1 MPCLQSVVPAPA
13 HALRFAATHSDRME
27 RMSLYTIA
35 GLLLGIGLFI
45 GSILLATDNFW
56 LFFNLPSLLLV
67 GGGTI
72 ANAFISYQGRYV
84 VAALK
89 DAALVLAHAK
99 INEKLVVQQSR
110 KVIEWAR
117 LVSREGLVALEQHL
131 EGSAEG
137 KDPFLRQGI
146 ELVADAN
153 PPEAVREVLTNM
165 IDSAYNRRVREV
177 TILKGMAACSPAFG
191 MIGTLVGL
199 IVMLDSLSS
208 NPDGLGAG
216 LAIALLTTLYGVL
229 LARLVF
235 QPAAD
240 KTLQREQIARYR
252 NYLMMEGFVML
263 AEERPARYIETRI
276 NSMIDPNLLATMAP
290 PKATNADA

>member
-1 MPCLQSVVPAPA
+1 
-13 HALRFAATHSDRME
+13 
-27 RMSLYTIA
+27 MSLYTIA
-35 GLLLGIGLFI
+35 GLLLGIGLFV

-67 GGGTI
+67 GGGTL

-84 VAALK
+84 VAAMK
-89 DAALVLAHAK
+89 DACLVLAHAK
-99 INEKLVVQQSR
+99 INETLVVQQSR

-131 EGSAEG
+131 EGSVEG
-137 KDPFLRQGI
+137 QDPFLRQGI
-146 ELVADAN
+146 ELVSDASS
-153 PPEAVREVLTNM
+153 PEAVREVLTNM
-165 IDSAYNRRVREV
+165 IDSAYNRAVREV
-177 TILKGMAACSPAFG
+177 DILRGMAATSPAFG

-240 KTLQREQIARYR
+240 KTLQREQIVRYR

-290 PKATNADA
+290 PKATKSGDAA

>member
-1 MPCLQSVVPAPA
+1 
-13 HALRFAATHSDRME
+13 
-27 RMSLYTIA
+27 MSLYTIA
-35 GLLLGIGLFI
+35 GLLLGIGLFV

-56 LFFNLPSLLLV
+56 LFFNLPSILLV

-84 VAALK
+84 VAAMK

-99 INEKLVVQQSR
+99 INETLVVQQSR

-131 EGSAEG
+131 EGSPEG

-146 ELVADAN
+146 ELVSDASS
-153 PPEAVREVLTNM
+153 PEAVREVLTNM
-165 IDSAYNRRVREV
+165 IDSAYNRAVREV
-177 TILKGMAACSPAFG
+177 DILRGMAGTAPAFG

-240 KTLQREQIARYR
+240 KTLQREQIVRYL

-290 PKATNADA
+290 PKATKSGDAA